1 MTVKELRDNLE
12 GVPDDTPI
20 VVRGHFGES
29 ITVEPFCWGLRKGPN
44 RLVNNWWD
52 RRNEGKI
59 GDVFEIPHVDIGP
72 EPD

>member
-1 MTVKELRDNLE
+1 MTVKELRDKLE

-29 ITVEPFCWGLRKGPN
+29 ITVEAFCWGLRKGPN
-44 RLVNNWWD
+44 RLVEHGWQRD
-52 RRNEGKI
+52 GKEI
-59 GDVFEIPHVDIGP
+59 GAVFVIPHVDIGP